1 MVWASV
7 SGWRT
12 MSPVEFVFY
21 FSLTLILAGFALIYH
36 LKSLVRSIGHC
47 FYVIGFV
54 GATYTALHIWKLTFS
69 VPAIHVGLP
78 QFAEWM
84 LVGGAIGLTYS
95 YIIGRTLAE
104 HLRDQAD
111 AVKDFS
117 SRLTQG
123 NPALLSLNKPLWRRI
138 ARDYYRECGKRAL
151 RLLRRSAD
159 PNFRSNYKAIAR
171 PEQFRD
177 FFTIE
182 MYLRAAALGVRYH
195 RVRRTIRYASFAMAI
210 ALATFCGTW
219 IAVRGV

>member
-1 MVWASV
+1 
-7 SGWRT
+7 
-12 MSPVEFVFY
+12 MSPVDFVCIS
-21 FSLTLILAGFALIYH
+21 SLAFISVGIGLTYQSP
-36 LKSLVRSIGHC
+36 KRTVRAIGHC
-47 FYVIGFV
+47 LYVGGFV
-54 GATYTALHIWKLTFS
+54 GLAFSGWKILAITFPIPT
-69 VPAIHVGLP
+69 VRLGQL
-78 QFAEWM
+78 QFVEW
-84 LVGGAIGLTYS
+84 VIGGGVIGLTYS

-104 HLRDQAD
+104 QLQDQAD

-138 ARDYYRECGKRAL
+138 ARNYYRECGKRAL

>member
-1 MVWASV
+1 MQTVRL
-7 SGWRT
+7 GQLQF
-12 MSPVEFVFY
+12 VEW
-21 FSLTLILAGFALIYH
+21 
-36 LKSLVRSIGHC
+36 
-47 FYVIGFV
+47 VIG
-54 GATYTALHIWKLTFS
+54 
-69 VPAIHVGLP
+69 
-78 QFAEWM
+78 
-84 LVGGAIGLTYS
+84 GGVIGLTYS
-95 YIIGRTLAE
+95 YIIGRILAE
-104 HLRDQAD
+104 QLQDQAD

-138 ARDYYRECGKRAL
+138 ARNYYRECGKRAL